1 MSRDGPKV
9 PLVTVRYRVRG
20 SPAHA
25 APHPAPEIDYA
36 GRSMSD
42 SLSSADAFWALEW
55 RSEDELLMAIEPTDQ
70 EIAGAAPDL
79 AAYYNDRHNRQMM
92 GHEDEPFTAAAVATY
107 YRELRAGGGRPFL
120 LQRGRAEERSLVG
133 DADLR
138 NIEDG
143 VAEVAIMIG
152 GRQVQGRGLG
162 TRYATMLHVF
172 AFRVLGLDRL
182 YISVVPAN
190 AASRRLFGKLG
201 YEIDDSPEARELI
214 DEETDLTLSVSR
226 ARFEGI
232 CAASL
237 REVRAHRRSD
247 GQNQNQK

>member
-1 MSRDGPKV
+1 
-9 PLVTVRYRVRG
+9 
-20 SPAHA
+20 
-25 APHPAPEIDYA
+25 
-36 GRSMSD
+36 MSD
-42 SLSSADAFWALEW
+42 SLSSADALWALEW
-55 RSEDELLMAIEPTDQ
+55 RSEDQLLMAIEPTDQ

-79 AAYYNDRHNRQMM
+79 AAYYNDQHNRQMM
-92 GHEDEPFTAAAVATY
+92 GHDEEFTAAAVATY
-107 YRELRAGGGRPFL
+107 YRELRAEGGRPFL
-120 LQRGRAEERSLVG
+120 LQRGRVPGRVEERSLVG

-143 VAEVAIMIG
+143 IAEVAIMIG

-172 AFRVLGLDRL
+172 AFRVLGLERL

-201 YEIDDSPEARELI
+201 YEIDNSPEARELI

-226 ARFEGI
+226 ARFEDT

-237 REVRAHRRSD
+237 PQIRAHRRSD

>member
-42 SLSSADAFWALEW
+42 SLSSADALWALEW

-172 AFRVLGLDRL
+172 AFRVLGLERL

>member
-1 MSRDGPKV
+1 
-9 PLVTVRYRVRG
+9 
-20 SPAHA
+20 
-25 APHPAPEIDYA
+25 
-36 GRSMSD
+36 MSD
-42 SLSSADAFWALEW
+42 SLSSADALWALEW
-55 RSEDELLMAIEPTDQ
+55 RSEDQLLMAIEPTDQ

-79 AAYYNDRHNRQMM
+79 AAYYNDQHNRQMM
-92 GHEDEPFTAAAVATY
+92 GHDEEFTAAAVATY
-107 YRELRAGGGRPFL
+107 YRELRAEGGRPFL
-120 LQRGRAEERSLVG
+120 LQRGRVRGRVEERSLVG

-143 VAEVAIMIG
+143 IGEVAIMIG

-172 AFRVLGLDRL
+172 AFRVLGLERL